1 MTNREFFAAI
11 AAGNMT
17 EDAKAHAAAE
27 LKKLDDRAAKR
38 KDSPSKTAIENA
50 PIKAAIMADCKAN
63 TGVSR
68 TAADI
73 GTAVGITTA
82 KASSLCRQLTESGNL
97 TQTEGKGSKG
107 KGKVKFYRFAAD
119 LPTEDADADEGNDTE
134 GEDE

>member
-17 EDAKAHAAAE
+17 EYIKVHAAAE
-27 LKKLDDRAAKR
+27 LKKLDYRAARR
-38 KDSPSKTAIENA
+38 KARPSKTAIENA

-63 TGVSR
+63 AGVSR

-97 TQTEGKGSKG
+97 TQTEGKGGKG
-107 KGKVKFYRFAAD
+107 KGKVKFYQFAAD
-119 LPTEDADADEGNDTE
+119 LPTEVADEGNDTE